1 MSEALIKFNNVT
13 KDYGA
18 GRGIFDVSFELYR
31 NETLGFVGSNGAGKT
46 TTIRNI
52 MGFIKADSGTV
63 DVMGHD
69 PWKESS
75 EIMKHVGYVPGEI
88 AFPDLPSGTDL
99 IKSQAEFMHVTDFNY
114 AKELT
119 AKLQLDLTAN
129 LKRMSKGMKQKTAI
143 VAALIGDPEILI
155 LDEPTTGLDPL
166 MRTVFLDVMEEEKK
180 KGKTILMSSHL
191 YEELEKICDRV
202 AVIDRGRIIDIVDM
216 NKILNRGFTDYKIE
230 FNTPDDFNAFKKE
243 AFEIVRVQEKY
254 SQVTVSIKDD
264 DVNTLFSSLKKYNVK
279 FITEVKYN
287 LEKHINK
294 LIADYY
300 KEKKDV
306 Q

>member
-13 KDYGA
+13 KDYGN
-18 GRGIFDVSFELYR
+18 GRGIFDVSFELLKG
-31 NETLGFVGSNGAGKT
+31 ETLGFVGCNGAGKT

-52 MGFIKADSGTV
+52 MGFIKADSGTI

-69 PWKESS
+69 PWSESS
-75 EIMKHVGYVPGEI
+75 TIMRNIGYVPGEI
-88 AFPDLPSGTDL
+88 AFPDLPTGTDL
-99 IKSQAEFMHVTDFNY
+99 IKSQAEFMGVKDFEY
-114 AKELT
+114 AKDLT
-119 AKLQLDLTAN
+119 NRLQLDLTAN

-143 VAALIGDPEILI
+143 VAALIGDPDILI

-166 MRTVFLDVMEEEKK
+166 MRTVFLDAMEDEKK

-202 AVIDRGRIIDIVDM
+202 AVIDKGRIIDIVDM
-216 NKILNRGFTDYKIE
+216 NKIFNRGFTDYKIE
-230 FNTPDDFNAFKKE
+230 FNNIGDFNAFKKE
-243 AFEIVRVQEKY
+243 SFDVIRVQEKY
-254 SQVTVSIKDD
+254 SQVTVSVKDKE
-264 DVNTLFSSLKKYNVK
+264 VGTLLNSLKSYDVK